1 MLFWVREIVGW
12 ALVMFAIVLVWISL
26 GYISNRQVVEGGI
39 VAATSIGL
47 LRTGILLV
55 RMSTAAR
62 IASR

>member
-1 MLFWVREIVGW
+1 MLFWIREIVGW
-12 ALVMFAIVLVWISL
+12 GLVVFAVVLVQIAL
-26 GYISNRQVVEGGI
+26 GYISNRQVVEGGV